1 MHICFDRMNGVK
13 GEMYDEEE
21 EKICFVI
28 LAACEGNVCTRLL
41 QAAKM
46 TNQKFCFVM
55 QVTLFGLRLWP
66 VKIYTVYLYSL
77 NMQDITF
84 IVHF

>member
-1 MHICFDRMNGVK
+1 MTKSEVYSGHDDEAKINGDV
-13 GEMYDEEE
+13 DEEE

-28 LAACEGNVCTRLL
+28 LAACEGNVCTLLL

-55 QVTLFGLRLWP
+55 QVTLFGLRL
-66 VKIYTVYLYSL
+66 
-77 NMQDITF
+77 
-84 IVHF
+84 